1 MLALLHAFP
10 EEVYFGFDATVTFSK
25 ATQLHECAFDVPLA
39 RLLLETGAPS
49 TIPSLVTKTVNSKHV
64 FGHAG
69 YIPFI
74 AASMAHYAAKNS
86 QNRRYLAMHTSGTTT
101 ANNDNGITAEVIAR
115 AAAVNTQ
122 LLYGISF

>member
-1 MLALLHAFP
+1 M
-10 EEVYFGFDATVTFSK
+10 DSTVTFSK
-25 ATQLHECAFDVPLA
+25 ATQLHECAFDVPLS
-39 RLLLETGAPS
+39 RVLLETGAPA
-49 TIPSLVTKTVNSKHV
+49 TIPSIVTKTVDSKQV
-64 FGHAG
+64 FGHSG

-86 QNRRYLAMHTSGTTT
+86 QNSRYVATNTSGTAT
-101 ANNDNGITAEVIAR
+101 ANDHNDDDGITAEVIAR

>member
-1 MLALLHAFP
+1 M
-10 EEVYFGFDATVTFSK
+10 DSTVTFSK
-25 ATQLHECAFDVPLA
+25 ATQLHECAFDVPLS
-39 RLLLETGAPS
+39 RVLLETGAPA
-49 TIPSLVTKTVNSKHV
+49 TIPSIVTKTVDSKQV
-64 FGHAG
+64 FGHSG

-86 QNRRYLAMHTSGTTT
+86 QNSRYLAMHTRGTAT